1 MFNSFRIVF
10 FKTLRILNQSS
21 DCILEIHCSQFINDF
36 PFEPQIGDRIRVFK
50 NLDDPDYNIKEDDLL
65 KGPQDSNVIPQAS
78 SVIGKV
84 ELRCLFH
91 GMAQEMI
98 GPGPK
103 NGIID
108 MEVYLEKL
116 DTFIVGENFEDLDR
130 QNIKDVL
137 EWLDYHTRG
146 HFFNF
151 IQNEMTY
158 RAAVQRLKK
167 ILEEKES

>member
-1 MFNSFRIVF
+1 MSNNLRIVF

-21 DCILEIHCSQFINDF
+21 DCILEIHCRQFIKDF
-36 PFEPQIGDRIRVFK
+36 PFEPQIGDYIRVLK
-50 NLDDPDYNIKEDDLL
+50 NWDDPDSNIKEEEIF
-65 KGPQDSNVIPQAS
+65 KGHQAGR
-78 SVIGKV
+78 VIGKV

-91 GMAQEMI
+91 GMAQEMR

-103 NGIID
+103 YGVID

-116 DTFIVGENFEDLDR
+116 DMSIVGENFEDLDR

-137 EWLDYHTRG
+137 QWLDYHTRG

-151 IQNEMTY
+151 IQNETTY
-158 RAAVQRLKK
+158 QEAVQRLKK
-167 ILEEKES
+167 ILKEKES